1 VKRKTFSRSA
11 AAPAALLVLV
21 AALVPLAHASVQVT
35 GVLST
40 GSHVVVVDSIL
51 LWDIGGGMNK
61 FTPPVLNWQ
70 GDSMTVDTFVFPPVD
85 FAPLQA
91 DMWLTVDSGPS
102 FFSIP
107 GLRQDTW
114 YVIPGTPTAA
124 QMMFSWQDITGVD
137 EHGRPAQRR
146 AGLTVSPSVV
156 GARASIRAE
165 RVAGTSC
172 AFEFYD
178 VAGNRVRTLRT
189 QASSS
194 GAASATWSG
203 EDDRGRRLPEGIYY
217 CRLDDAAN
225 PSARKLILSR

>member
-1 VKRKTFSRSA
+1 MKRKTVIRSA
-11 AAPAALLVLV
+11 VPLSALLVLV
-21 AALVPLAHASVQVT
+21 AALAPVAQASVQVT

-40 GSHVVVVDSIL
+40 GSHAVVVDTVV
-51 LWDIGGGMNK
+51 LWDVGGGMSV
-61 FTPPVLNWQ
+61 FTSPVLDWQ
-70 GDSMTVDTFVFPPVD
+70 GDSMTVDTFVFPPVA

-91 DMWLTVDSGPS
+91 DMWVTVDSSPS

-107 GLRQDTW
+107 GLQQDTW
-114 YVIPGTPTAA
+114 YVIPGTPTEA
-124 QMMFSWQDITGVD
+124 QVKFTWQDISGVD
-137 EHGRPAQRR
+137 EHGRPGLGR

-156 GARASIRAE
+156 GAGATIRAN

-172 AFEFYD
+172 VFEIYD

-194 GAASATWSG
+194 GAASATWAG

-217 CRLDDAAN
+217 CCLDDAAN
-225 PSARKLILSR
+225 PSVRKLVLTR